1 MNTSKLEFNRSWKYD
16 NKYKIYS
23 ATIKKNINEFYIRSK
38 TKLIKEMF
46 TINYNNN
53 SYSDFFNEH
62 LKKEYEYSYNRYYIY
77 KFKLNDYYLIN
88 QFEILTGNNIEIY
101 FEYDDDNYF
110 KSEYDEITQNKKN
123 QIIFAKTFGKEKSN
137 IFNNNYCEINV
148 YIEYIDIYND
158 NNNFDRIYE
167 NNLTIIKNKNNMR
180 LIIPDKYIDNFND
193 YGFYLN
199 IKRNDTDNNLYS
211 YSYRT
216 EHVPLEEII
225 IL

>member
-1 MNTSKLEFNRSWKYD
+1 MNTSKLEFNRSWIYD

-23 ATIKKNINEFYIRSK
+23 STIQKNINEFYIRSK

-53 SYSDFFNEH
+53 SYSDYFNEH
-62 LKKEYEYSYNRYYIY
+62 IKKEYECSYNRYYIY

-110 KSEYDEITQNKKN
+110 ESEYNEIKQNKNN
-123 QIIFAKTFGKEKSN
+123 QIILA
-137 IFNNNYCEINV
+137 NNYMKEFPNILNENCYKLNV
-148 YIEYIDIYND
+148 YIENIDIYYD
-158 NNNFDRIYE
+158 NNNYDRIYE
-167 NNLTIIKNKNNMR
+167 NDLIIIKNKNNIR
-180 LIIPDKYIDNFND
+180 IIIPEKYIDNFNKH
-193 YGFYLN
+193 GFYLN
-199 IKRNDTDNNLYS
+199 IKRNDNDNNLRN

-216 EHVPLEEII
+216 EHVPLEEIL